1 MAEPVFLK
9 SAVIA
14 NKHSPTVYDHVDF
27 KTTVAVPRPPP
38 WVNIIYPSC
47 RGCAGPPLQYKVN
60 QPFTPLSTQAV
71 FCKRVPASKN
81 QSRGERANDYQEEAV
96 STALLLVFTSGVLK
110 TLFLIQHNPKVTY
123 NSTMPGT
130 QLGGIYIIIY
140 INSIK
145 SPGTLFTHKNHTS
158 TTISSTRIRA
168 RYPPYP
174 TLRQP

>member
-1 MAEPVFLK
+1 M
-9 SAVIA
+9 
-14 NKHSPTVYDHVDF
+14 
-27 KTTVAVPRPPP
+27 
-38 WVNIIYPSC
+38 
-47 RGCAGPPLQYKVN
+47 
-60 QPFTPLSTQAV
+60 
-71 FCKRVPASKN
+71 
-81 QSRGERANDYQEEAV
+81 NDYQKEAV

-123 NSTMPGT
+123 NSTMAGT

-145 SPGTLFTHKNHTS
+145 SPGTLFTHKNHIS

-174 TLRQP
+174 TLPYANPDTVPCP